1 MRRRS
6 NLDGQCDKSEGFKR
20 SARSQVW
27 RPTGAILVLLMISL
41 RAEDASPALVGSGTN
56 AATNVTKPASA
67 KAEGA
72 QPKSPATA
80 SASPKTPGTTA
91 ATPPTLPVT
100 TVNTEAADDS
110 LYKNMSL
117 QQLMDQDVTSVSKE
131 PQPYSEAPAAIDVI
145 TNDEIRR
152 SGASN
157 LPEALRLADNLD
169 VAQDNSHDWNI
180 SARGFNSGLANKL
193 LVLDDGRTIYSP
205 LFSGVIWDAQGE
217 MLHDVDRIE
226 VISGPG
232 GTLWG
237 ANAVNG
243 VINIVTKSAQDT
255 QGWYTEAGGGDQ
267 LRDFGAV
274 RYGGTLAPNVYF
286 RVWGMYSDNNGEVLS
301 DGSPANDAW
310 SQGRGGFR
318 IDTDA
323 KADDKFTVQG
333 EYYNGASGHDP
344 SIGTDT
350 QSGGNVLGR
359 WTHTF
364 SSDSEADLQ
373 VYYDRTDFSEPVAD
387 FSIFEPA
394 GFFSDHLDTA
404 DIAFHHTFKIDE
416 ANQFSWGL
424 GYRFTH
430 DVDDN
435 APTLVVM
442 PATLDQSL
450 YNGYVQDEAHLTRNV
465 TLTFGSKLEHN
476 DYTGF
481 EYEPSGRVKWD
492 ITDKQMVWA
501 AVSRAV
507 RMPSRLDE
515 NLVEPTG
522 LPNGLP
528 QSLLTGNTEFQSEK
542 LIAYELGYR
551 AQLLPQVTMSLS
563 GFYNDYTRIRSIT
576 PTTGGFLDLP
586 LVFHNNLEG
595 YTYGFELSTD
605 YQVNDWWRL
614 HAGYDFLKEDIHVV
628 PGEIDFTHG
637 LNETADPEN
646 QVFLRSSMDLSK
658 DIDFDLGGRF
668 IDSLTINDGATAA
681 TVPGYFEL
689 DARLAWRVTQNVEL
703 SVVGQNLLHDQHAEY
718 GFPGPDQVQI
728 ERSVYGKVTWSF

>member
-1 MRRRS
+1 MSQEDIVYERS
-6 NLDGQCDKSEGFKR
+6 NLDESKRNKSTDGLACR
-20 SARSQVW
+20 RIW
-27 RPTGAILVLLMISL
+27 RGLGVFLLFTVISL
-41 RAEDASPALVGSGTN
+41 RADDVSPAAG
-56 AATNVTKPASA
+56 APATTVAKPASA
-67 KAEGA
+67 KPTNPEASTK
-72 QPKSPATA
+72 PK
-80 SASPKTPGTTA
+80 TTA
-91 ATPPTLPVT
+91 AATSTLPVT
-100 TVNTEAADDS
+100 TVDTEPVNDT

-117 QQLMDQDVTSVSKE
+117 QQLMEQDVTSVSKE
-131 PQPYSEAPAAIDVI
+131 PQPYSEAPAAINVI
-145 TNDEIRR
+145 TNEAIRR

-180 SARGFNSGLANKL
+180 SARGFNAGLSNKL

-217 MLHDVDRIE
+217 LLHDIDRIE

-243 VINIVTKSAQDT
+243 VINILTKSAQDT
-255 QGWYTEAGGGDQ
+255 QGWYVEGGGGDQ
-267 LRDFGAV
+267 LRDFGAA
-274 RYGGTLAPNVYF
+274 RYGGTLAPNVYY
-286 RVWGMYSDNNGEVLS
+286 RVWGTYFDRNGEVLS
-301 DGSPANDAW
+301 SGNPANDEW

-323 KADDKFTVQG
+323 KADDKLTFQG

-344 SIGTDT
+344 AIGTDT

-364 SSDSEADLQ
+364 SSDSEATLQ
-373 VYYDRTDFSEPVAD
+373 AYYDRTDYSEPVAGVVVGGVT
-387 FSIFEPA
+387 FEPA

-404 DIAFHHTFKIDE
+404 DITFQHGFNIDE
-416 ANQFSWGL
+416 ANHVIWGF

-430 DVDDN
+430 DHDDN
-435 APTLVVM
+435 APTLQFL
-442 PATLDQSL
+442 PATLDQNLWS
-450 YNGYVQDEAHLTRNV
+450 GFIQDEARLTRNV

-476 DYTGF
+476 DYTGW
-481 EYEPSGRVKWD
+481 EYEPSARVKWD
-492 ITDKQMVWA
+492 VTSKQMIWA

-507 RMPSRLDE
+507 RMPSRIDVGLY
-515 NLVEPTG
+515 EPTG
-522 LPNGLP
+522 LPGGLP
-528 QSLLTGNTEFQSEK
+528 QSLLDGTTQFQSEK
-542 LIAYELGYR
+542 LLAYELGYR

-563 GFYNDYTRIRSIT
+563 GYYNDYTHVRSIT
-576 PTTGGFLDLP
+576 PSDNAFGLP
-586 LVFHNNLEG
+586 IFIQNNLEG
-595 YTYGFELSTD
+595 YTWGFELSAD
-605 YQVNDWWRL
+605 YQVYDWWRL
-614 HAGYDFLKEDIHVV
+614 HAGYDFLRENIHVV
-628 PGEIDFTHG
+628 PGEVDFTHG

-646 QVFLRSSMDLSK
+646 QVFLRSSMDLTK

-668 IDSLTINDGATAA
+668 IDSLTVNQNATPM

-689 DARLAWRVTQNVEL
+689 DARLAWRVSKNVEL

-718 GFPGPDQVQI
+718 GFPGPNQVQI
-728 ERSVYGKVTWSF
+728 ERSVYGKIAWRF